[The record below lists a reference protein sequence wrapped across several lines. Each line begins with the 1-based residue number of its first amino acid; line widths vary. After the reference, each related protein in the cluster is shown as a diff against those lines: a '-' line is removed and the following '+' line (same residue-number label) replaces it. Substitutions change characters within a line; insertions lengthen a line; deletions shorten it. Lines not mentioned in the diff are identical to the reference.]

1 MGKVYAIAAIACAAI
16 LSYGCTSTTSK
27 AEEAEKARNIVF
39 GIDAEGYEL
48 DKCTVER
55 GDTWSKILDSYGI
68 DGQRINRLDRLAADV
83 CPLRQI
89 RAGNNYTTFIRSD
102 STMRRLDYL
111 VYEKNLTDYVVFAF
125 VGDSV
130 AVSTGVRDVDIRRQ
144 KRSATIESSLWGAI
158 IKENLPY
165 ALASEL
171 EDIYQWT
178 VDFFGI
184 QAGDSFTVVY
194 DEKFIDTLSVG
205 IGRVWGAKFNH
216 GGKEIYAIPFKQ
228 GGKIQYWEY
237 DGGSLRKQLLKAP
250 LKFTRISSTFSNAR
264 YHPILKR
271 YRPHHGVDYA
281 APVGTPVR
289 AVADGTVVAKG
300 YQGAAGNMIK
310 IKHPGNLMSGYLHLR
325 GYAKGL
331 AVGKHVS
338 QGEIIG
344 YVGSTG
350 RSTGPHL
357 DFRLW
362 KGGTPINP
370 LKIPQKPAEPISDAN
385 RASFE
390 WVRDRIAAELNGDV
404 ADSLRITQ
412 LDSIVVR

>member
-1 MGKVYAIAAIACAAI
+1 MKRLFAIAAIVYAAA
-16 LSYGCTSTTSK
+16 LPYGCTSSGK
-27 AEEAEKARNIVF
+27 ADEEEEKENIIF
-39 GIDAEGYEL
+39 GINANGYE
-48 DKCTVER
+48 VEKR
-55 GDTWSKILDSYGI
+55 SVEAGETWSGILGSYGI
-68 DGQRINRLDRLAADV
+68 DNQKVLQLDHLAADI

-89 RAGNNYTTFIRSD
+89 RAGNNYTTFIKSD
-102 STMRRLDYL
+102 STMQRLDYL

-125 VGDSV
+125 AGDSV
-130 AVSTGVRDVDIRRQ
+130 AVTKGERQVDIHRQ

-158 IKENLPY
+158 MKENLPY

-184 QAGDSFTVVY
+184 QAGDSFTVIY

-205 IGRVWGAKFNH
+205 VGRVWGARFTH
-216 GGKEIYAIPFKQ
+216 GGKDIYAIPFKQ
-228 GGKIQYWEY
+228 GDKVQYWEY

-264 YHPILKR
+264 FHPILKK

-289 AVADGTVVAKG
+289 SVADGTVVAKG
-300 YQGAAGNMIK
+300 YQGAAGNMVK

-331 AVGKHVS
+331 HVGKHVS

-370 LKIPQKPAEPISDAN
+370 LKIPQKPAEPISAQN
-385 RASFE
+385 RAAFE
-390 WVRDRIAAELNGDV
+390 QVRDRIVAELKGDV
-404 ADSLRITQ
+404 PDSMRITQ
-412 LDSIVVR
+412 LDSVVMN

>member
-1 MGKVYAIAAIACAAI
+1 MGKVYVIAAIACAAI

-39 GIDAEGYEL
+39 GIDTEGYEL

-68 DGQRINRLDRLAADV
+68 DGQRINRLDRLATDV

-89 RAGNNYTTFIRSD
+89 RAGNNYTTFIKSD

-184 QAGDSFTVVY
+184 QAGDCFTVVY

-205 IGRVWGAKFNH
+205 IGRIWGAKFNH

-264 YHPILKR
+264 FHPILKR

-331 AVGKHVS
+331 TVGKRVA

-344 YVGSTG
+344 
-350 RSTGPHL
+350 
-357 DFRLW
+357 
-362 KGGTPINP
+362 
-370 LKIPQKPAEPISDAN
+370 
-385 RASFE
+385 
-390 WVRDRIAAELNGDV
+390 
-404 ADSLRITQ
+404 
-412 LDSIVVR
+412 

>member
-1 MGKVYAIAAIACAAI
+1 M
-16 LSYGCTSTTSK
+16 
-27 AEEAEKARNIVF
+27 
-39 GIDAEGYEL
+39 
-48 DKCTVER
+48 
-55 GDTWSKILDSYGI
+55 
-68 DGQRINRLDRLAADV
+68 
-83 CPLRQI
+83 
-89 RAGNNYTTFIRSD
+89 
-102 STMRRLDYL
+102 
-111 VYEKNLTDYVVFAF
+111 
-125 VGDSV
+125 
-130 AVSTGVRDVDIRRQ
+130 
-144 KRSATIESSLWGAI
+144 
-158 IKENLPY
+158 KENLPY

-184 QAGDSFTVVY
+184 QAGDSFTVIY

-205 IGRVWGAKFNH
+205 VGRVWGARFTH
-216 GGKEIYAIPFKQ
+216 CGKEIYAIPFKQ
-228 GGKIQYWEY
+228 GDKVQYWEY

-264 YHPILKR
+264 FHPILKK

-281 APVGTPVR
+281 APIGTPVR
-289 AVADGTVVAKG
+289 SVADGTVIAKS
-300 YQGAAGNMIK
+300 YQGAAGNMVK
-310 IKHPGNLMSGYLHLR
+310 IKHPGNLTSGYLHLR

-331 AVGKHVS
+331 HVGKRVS

-370 LKIPQKPAEPISDAN
+370 LKIPQKPAEPISEKN
-385 RASFE
+385 RTAFE
-390 WVRDRIAAELNGDV
+390 HIRNRIVAELNGDV
-404 ADSLRITQ
+404 P
-412 LDSIVVR
+412 DSIRVMKLD